1 MEVVLNIKS
10 PKVFL
15 KYLLA
20 VGFFLFASL
29 ATARASLNC
38 FSFIPYALDKSFVS
52 LPLDKEFCF
61 FYSGDYTSMKTNE
74 FGARVIAENQ
84 SGENIIAF
92 GESQLLGL
100 DYSDGEG
107 LHDLNLVFPNKN
119 FEIYAAPNNGPY
131 EVLSQIEH
139 LKQKLQKDEDW
150 LIGKN
155 IVIGF
160 NYGTDIFRI
169 NDGWNPEKF
178 VPLEKND
185 LEKIF
190 FIPGY
195 HDLLLLKARIAGKK
209 FGSTV
214 SNASKT
220 INYYL
225 EISDSQ
231 REINVERWLSK
242 LKKNPTI
249 RGSVK
254 TLIIFPPYWYSAA
267 SKTLASDIRA
277 HFSAFSCSAL
287 KSGVFKN
294 VWVGRIP
301 DQNIKMAE
309 DNRHFLTNTLNY
321 TKLNC

>member
-1 MEVVLNIKS
+1 M
-10 PKVFL
+10 
-15 KYLLA
+15 A
-20 VGFFLFASL
+20 FFITAGTTSAKASL
-29 ATARASLNC
+29 KC
-38 FSFIPYALDKSFVS
+38 FSFIPYALDKNFVS

-61 FYSGDYTSMKTNE
+61 FYSGDYTLMKTNK
-74 FGARVIAENQ
+74 FGARIIEEDK
-84 SGENIIAF
+84 SYENIIAF

-100 DYSDGEG
+100 DYSDGEE
-107 LHDLNLVFPNKN
+107 LHDLNQIFPYKN

-131 EVLSQIEH
+131 EVLAQIEH
-139 LKQKLQKDEDW
+139 LGKKSQKGEGW
-150 LIGKN
+150 LSGKN

-160 NYGTDIFRI
+160 NYSTDIFRI

-195 HDLLLLKARIAGKK
+195 HDVLLLKARIAGKK

-214 SNASKT
+214 SNASNT

-225 EISDSQ
+225 KISDSQ
-231 REINVERWLSK
+231 REMNVDRWLSK
-242 LKKNPTI
+242 LKRNSNI
-249 RGSVK
+249 EDSVK

-267 SKTLASDIRA
+267 TKTLASDIRT
-277 HFSAFSCSAL
+277 HFFSFSCAAL
-287 KSGVFKN
+287 KSGVFKD
-294 VWVGRIP
+294 VWVGAMP
-301 DQNIKMAE
+301 DQNSKMAE

-321 TKLNC
+321 TNFNC